1 MIINA
6 NLSKPVYEYY
16 QGTDLS
22 RVVDRLLDT
31 IDITM
36 LPVDI
41 SAGVRYKEV
50 KLNVT
55 NVYYLTLYKTFGPRS
70 KKVSLSRLLTYGM
83 SIDILQVDDFKSIPR
98 ELLADKTSEEQ
109 TRSEQ
114 REQIDLIHSYL
125 SFMRDAKEM
134 FSVISSSLTDQ
145 SMRDKFTLL
154 VSTLAELIT
163 YYKEISYATTDTTD
177 TTDTTE
183 AEAELHEQIADL

>member
-36 LPVDI
+36 LPADI

-50 KLNVT
+50 KLNVK
-55 NVYYLTLYKTFGPRS
+55 NVYYLSLYKTFGPRS

-98 ELLADKTSEEQ
+98 ELLTDKISEEQ

-114 REQIDLIHSYL
+114 REQTNLIQSYL
-125 SFMRDAKEM
+125 SFMRDAREM
-134 FSVISSSLTDQ
+134 FSVIRASVIDQ
-145 SMRDKFTLL
+145 SVRDKFTVLI
-154 VSTLAELIT
+154 STLAELIT
-163 YYKEISYATTDTTD
+163 YYEETSYATTDTT
-177 TTDTTE
+177 TDTT
-183 AEAELHEQIADL
+183 AEAELHEQTADL